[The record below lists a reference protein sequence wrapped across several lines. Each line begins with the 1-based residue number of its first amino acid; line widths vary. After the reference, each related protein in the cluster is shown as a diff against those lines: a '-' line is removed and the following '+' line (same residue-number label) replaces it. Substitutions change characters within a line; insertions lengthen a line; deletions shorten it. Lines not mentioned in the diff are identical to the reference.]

1 MILYYTY
8 KQKTKVFAQT
18 LGDVLSLP
26 TYELKSDINDKSGF
40 GFIFNALMLTFTG
53 KSYPVSNVP
62 EDMPLEIY
70 VCSPIWGG
78 RLAAPVK
85 YFLENSN
92 LQRTRVNLLLTAS
105 IPTEKYR
112 QKALEYLQKLNCTPG
127 DVYLFA
133 TSDKVMPDGE
143 VLKEQLYEILGVEMP
158 KDKKE

>member
-8 KQKTKVFAQT
+8 KQKTKVFAQS
-18 LGDVLSLP
+18 LGEVLSLP
-26 TYELKSDINDKSGF
+26 TYELKTDLNDKSGF
-40 GFIFNALMLTFTG
+40 GFMFNALKLAFTD
-53 KSYPVSNVP
+53 KPYPIYNMP
-62 EDMPLEIY
+62 DDIPLEIY
-70 VCSPIWGG
+70 VCSPVWGG
-78 RLAAPVK
+78 RMAAPIK

-143 VLKEQLYEILGVEMP
+143 VVKEQLCEILGMEMP
-158 KDKKE
+158 KDV